1 MSPTA
6 LHVSFGPDLA
16 DDGELRLCGD
26 VAGRRAIE
34 LGIADGRSNALVLAG
49 AGAKAIVVDP
59 SPERIATT
67 RRAADAAEVRIEF
80 HHGELAD
87 LGFATSASI
96 DLVLCVHHL
105 DEVDDIPRLLRQ
117 VHRVLRPEAPFVVSL
132 VHPAAAMFD
141 ADDPAPRRAYGS
153 GDSVTVASL
162 FMALQ
167 RANFAVDVL
176 HELRPRSVPTAM
188 VPSTL
193 VVRAR
198 KLGV

>member
-1 MSPTA
+1 MSPAAT
-6 LHVSFGPDLA
+6 HVSFGPDIA

-26 VAGRRAIE
+26 VTGRRAIE
-34 LGIADGRSNALVLAG
+34 LGIAASASNALVLAG

-59 SPERIATT
+59 SAERIAGT
-67 RRAADAAEVRIEF
+67 RRAADDAEVRVEF
-80 HHGELAD
+80 HQGELAD
-87 LGFATSASI
+87 LGFATSGSI
-96 DLVLCVHHL
+96 DLVLCVHRL
-105 DEVDDIPRLLRQ
+105 DEVDDLPRVLRQ

-141 ADDPAPRRAYGS
+141 PDDPTPRRPYGGEGS
-153 GDSVTVASL
+153 ITVAGL

-176 HELRPRSVPTAM
+176 HELRPLHAPAAT

>member
-1 MSPTA
+1 M
-6 LHVSFGPDLA
+6 HVSFGPDLA
-16 DDGELRLCGD
+16 DDGALRLCGD
-26 VAGRRAIE
+26 VAGKRAIE
-34 LGIADGRSNALVLAG
+34 LGVAEGRSNALVLAG
-49 AGAKAIVVDP
+49 AGAKTIVVDP

-80 HHGELAD
+80 HQGELAD

-105 DEVDDIPRLLRQ
+105 GEVDDIPRLLRQ

-132 VHPAAAMFD
+132 VHPTAAMFD
-141 ADDPAPRRAYGS
+141 PDDPAPRRAYGG
-153 GDSVTVASL
+153 GDSVTVAAL

-176 HELRPRSVPTAM
+176 HELRPRSAPAAM